1 MMMEKDGGLGLE
13 ITELRLG
20 LPGREEEG
28 KKKKKN
34 EKKRLFSE
42 IDDDHEEDGGGGDYQ
57 NSSSEGGCVGGD
69 RKLSAAVG
77 WPPVCSYRR
86 KNGMNNNNE
95 GSKMYVKVSMD
106 GAPFLRKIDLEK
118 FKGYSELALALEK
131 LFGCYGIKEALKNG
145 DKSEHV
151 PIYEDKD
158 GDWMLVGDVP
168 WEMFRETCKR
178 LRIMKKSEAKGF
190 GVTPKGSLKGYIE
203 GVAN

>member
-1 MMMEKDGGLGLE
+1 MMEKDGGLGLE

-20 LPGREEEG
+20 LPGREG
-28 KKKKKN
+28 MKKKN

-42 IDDDHEEDGGGGDYQ
+42 IDDHGGGGDDQ
-57 NSSSEGGCVGGD
+57 NS
-69 RKLSAAVG
+69 LSAGKKNNEEVVVG

-86 KNGMNNNNE
+86 KNSMVNE

-118 FKGYSELALALEK
+118 HKCYSQLAFALEK
-131 LFGCYGIKEALKNG
+131 LFGCYGLEETLKNG

-168 WEMFRETCKR
+168 WEMFMESCKR
-178 LRIMKKSEAKGF
+178 LRIMKKSDAKGF
-190 GVTPKGSLKGYIE
+190 GLTPKGSLKGYIE
-203 GVAN
+203 EGATN